1 MTTHPNKQ
9 QRKKLKRYDIPGH
22 AHELT
27 FSCYHRYKYLKD
39 PICCTLFME
48 ELLCGREHFLFRLWA
63 YVIMLNHVHLLLYPT
78 QDDYKI
84 STILQSI
91 KGKTSKRYRD
101 ILLAENSDRYD
112 KLCIKAGN
120 KKVFRFW
127 QAGGGFDRNLWN
139 AKAIH
144 SSINYIEYN
153 PVRAELVEVPEDW
166 EWSSA
171 QARCTQ
177 EGLVPDDL
185 DIPILMK
192 S

>member
-1 MTTHPNKQ
+1 MTTPTKTE

-27 FSCYHRYKYLKD
+27 FSCYHRFHYLKD
-39 PICCTLFME
+39 PVCCSIFIS
-48 ELLCGREHFLFRLWA
+48 ELSHAKEHFLFRLWA
-63 YVIMLNHVHLLLYPT
+63 YVLMPNHVHLFIYPT
-78 QDDYKI
+78 QTNYKI

-101 ILLAENSDRYD
+101 ILLEENPERY
-112 KLCIKAGN
+112 N
-120 KKVFRFW
+120 KICLKVSNKNVFRFW

-144 SSINYIEYN
+144 SSIKYIEYN
-153 PVRAELVEVPEDW
+153 PVRAGLVNAPEEW
-166 EWSSA
+166 PWSSA
-171 QARCTQ
+171 HARHAN
-177 EGLVPDDL
+177 EGLLPDDL

>member
-1 MTTHPNKQ
+1 MTTQTKTD

-27 FSCYHRYKYLKD
+27 FSCYHRFHYMKD
-39 PICCTLFME
+39 HIVCSIFID
-48 ELLCGREHFLFRLWA
+48 ELTHAREHFFFQLWA
-63 YVIMLNHVHLLLYPT
+63 YVLMPNHVHLFIYPT
-78 QDDYKI
+78 QKDYKI

-101 ILLAENSDRYD
+101 ILLKENPERYN
-112 KLCIKAGN
+112 KLSITVSN

-144 SSINYIEYN
+144 NSIKYIEYN
-153 PVRAELVEVPEDW
+153 PVRAGLVNAPEEW
-166 EWSSA
+166 QWSSA
-171 QARCTQ
+171 HARSTNK
-177 EGLVPDDL
+177 GLLPDDL